1 MISRDQSRGLD
12 MSYSLWSGGEGGGG
26 VEGGGKRDDCRY
38 RREGR
43 GAGLSPGKGQGC
55 GEGKK
60 YLRAAVG
67 P

>member
-1 MISRDQSRGLD
+1 MCRDQSRGLD
-12 MSYSLWSGGEGGGG
+12 MSYSLWRGGG
-26 VEGGGKRDDCRY
+26 VKGGVERDDCRY

-43 GAGLSPGKGQGC
+43 GAGLSLGKGQEC

>member
-1 MISRDQSRGLD
+1 MK
-12 MSYSLWSGGEGGGG
+12 GG
-26 VEGGGKRDDCRY
+26 VERDDCRY

-43 GAGLSPGKGQGC
+43 GAGLSLGKGQGC